1 MVEKRYE
8 GSRGVKMAKKPK
20 AKVRQQTSKNLRR
33 NLLIIPSIV
42 LLAKFIWIAA
52 MPGHGLLGADG
63 ENYLSALDGL
73 IKDGFTSDARNLHYW
88 PAGYPLL
95 MWPIAALFKS
105 QLLPVVAIIQSTLY
119 FLGSIYFVDQLRVTR
134 LARFAVPTSL
144 ILALNPT
151 LSMNSVAIG
160 YETPTAALLLIAM
173 ASLIRHFNST
183 ERKPRSR
190 DVIIGSISFSLATF
204 MQPRLIIIAFISLL
218 IWGFATQAKKSLLA
232 FVVISF
238 VIVAIAPGIMIIRN
252 QQAMGFTSI
261 STNLGTTMFIGI
273 GDEATGGYNGK
284 YNGVPCP
291 AAEKGNEAQ
300 VDSAKVKCAILW
312 DLKNPGKFFKLAI
325 SKAIFFWSPWFG
337 PVANGTMARNPW
349 LKIDPFKNMATTQEG
364 ANTVFGGTGKLVS
377 WLWLIGQLFL
387 LFYGFRYLWRADGLE
402 RLLGLTTF
410 AAVVLN
416 WLISIGTIGDHRF
429 RIPTMGLSL
438 FLQIVGFMALFGGKS
453 RLVGSQTPLRWK
465 TFERNANLQP

>member
-1 MVEKRYE
+1 
-8 GSRGVKMAKKPK
+8 
-20 AKVRQQTSKNLRR
+20 
-33 NLLIIPSIV
+33 
-42 LLAKFIWIAA
+42 
-52 MPGHGLLGADG
+52 
-63 ENYLSALDGL
+63 
-73 IKDGFTSDARNLHYW
+73 
-88 PAGYPLL
+88 
-95 MWPIAALFKS
+95 
-105 QLLPVVAIIQSTLY
+105 
-119 FLGSIYFVDQLRVTR
+119 
-134 LARFAVPTSL
+134 
-144 ILALNPT
+144 
-151 LSMNSVAIG
+151 
-160 YETPTAALLLIAM
+160 M

-204 MQPRLIIIAFISLL
+204 MQPRLIIIALISLL
-218 IWGFATQAKKSLLA
+218 LWGIATQAKKSLLI
-232 FVVISF
+232 FVIISF

-284 YNGVPCP
+284 YNGVPCL

-312 DLKNPGKFFKLAI
+312 DLKNPGKFLKLAI

-364 ANTVFGGTGKLVS
+364 ANTVYGGAGKLVS
-377 WLWLIGQLFL
+377 WLWLLGQLFL
-387 LFYGFRYLWRADGLE
+387 LFFGFRFLWNSDGLE

-410 AAVVLN
+410 SAVVLN

-453 RLVGSQTPLRWK
+453 RLVGSQTRLRWK
-465 TFERNANLQP
+465 TFARNANLHP

>member
-1 MVEKRYE
+1 
-8 GSRGVKMAKKPK
+8 
-20 AKVRQQTSKNLRR
+20 
-33 NLLIIPSIV
+33 
-42 LLAKFIWIAA
+42 
-52 MPGHGLLGADG
+52 
-63 ENYLSALDGL
+63 
-73 IKDGFTSDARNLHYW
+73 
-88 PAGYPLL
+88 
-95 MWPIAALFKS
+95 
-105 QLLPVVAIIQSTLY
+105 
-119 FLGSIYFVDQLRVTR
+119 
-134 LARFAVPTSL
+134 
-144 ILALNPT
+144 
-151 LSMNSVAIG
+151 
-160 YETPTAALLLIAM
+160 
-173 ASLIRHFNST
+173 
-183 ERKPRSR
+183 
-190 DVIIGSISFSLATF
+190 

-218 IWGFATQAKKSLLA
+218 IWGFATQAKKSLLI

-377 WLWLIGQLFL
+377 WLWLLGQLFL
-387 LFYGFRYLWRADGLE
+387 LFFGFRYLWGADGLE
-402 RLLGLTTF
+402 RLLGQ
-410 AAVVLN
+410 
-416 WLISIGTIGDHRF
+416 IGRAH
-429 RIPTMGLSL
+429 
-438 FLQIVGFMALFGGKS
+438 V
-453 RLVGSQTPLRWK
+453 
-465 TFERNANLQP
+465 

>member
-1 MVEKRYE
+1 
-8 GSRGVKMAKKPK
+8 MAKKPK
-20 AKVRQQTSKNLRR
+20 AKVRPQVSKNLRR
-33 NLLIIPSIV
+33 NLLIVPSLV

-73 IKDGFTSDARNLHYW
+73 IKDGFTSNARNLHYW

-95 MWPIAALFKS
+95 MWPIAAIFKAH
-105 QLLPVVAIIQSTLY
+105 LLPVVAIMQSFLY
-119 FLGSIYFVDQLRVTR
+119 FCGCVFFVDQLRVTR
-134 LARFAVPTSL
+134 LVSFALPISL

-160 YETPTAALLLIAM
+160 YETPTAALMLIALGSVI
-173 ASLIRHFNST
+173 AHFSSAEQSWRN
-183 ERKPRSR
+183 RY
-190 DVIIGSISFSLATF
+190 VIIGSISYSVATF
-204 MQPRLIIIAFISLL
+204 MQPRLMVIAFVALL
-218 IWGFATQAKKSLLA
+218 IWAFATQRKKTCIPFIL
-232 FVVISF
+232 VSF
-238 VIVAIAPGIMIIRN
+238 LIVAIAPGIMMVRN

-261 STNLGTTMFIGI
+261 STNLGTTMFIGV

-300 VDSAKVKCAILW
+300 VDSAKVKCALLW
-312 DLKNPGKFFKLAI
+312 DLKNPGKFFRLAI
-325 SKAIFFWSPWFG
+325 SKAIFFWSPWYG

-349 LKIDPFKNMATTQEG
+349 LKIDPFKNMATTQQG

-377 WLWLIGQLFL
+377 WLWLLSQLFF
-387 LFYGFRYLWRADGLE
+387 LFYGFKFLVGANGLE
-402 RLLGLTTF
+402 RLLGF
-410 AAVVLN
+410 SAFSAVLLN
-416 WLISIGTIGDHRF
+416 WLISIATIGDHRF

-438 FLQIVGFMALFGGKS
+438 FLQVIGFIALFGGRS
-453 RLVGSQTPLRWK
+453 RLVGAQTPLHWK
-465 TFERNANLQP
+465 TFERNANLHP